1 MVHNFVEQFTQNL
14 AVSIA
19 VGLPA
24 FKTAF
29 LPLDT
34 TQTNFIGREV
44 SNKVYDF
51 IRCNLMAPFPVEQ

>member
-1 MVHNFVEQFTQNL
+1 MLVKELNMVQKFVKNLTQNL
-14 AVSIA
+14 VVSIA

-34 TQTNFIGREV
+34 TQTNFIGMR
-44 SNKVYDF
+44 S
-51 IRCNLMAPFPVEQ
+51 VE